1 VTATRSERELAGSLR
16 QWRDRIR
23 PESVGL
29 PINGQRRSPGLRR
42 EELALL
48 AGLSADY
55 VTRLE
60 QGRSSSPS
68 VQVLTALARALR
80 LSKDER
86 DYLFQLA
93 GQAPPGAGRI
103 SAYLPASV
111 ERLLDRLTD
120 TPVAVFDA
128 AWTQLAENPPWT
140 ALMGDISAL
149 RGRDRNL
156 PWRHFVGDPSRVVRP
171 ADEIARF
178 ELGMVSD
185 LRGVQARY
193 PLDDEFGRLIAD
205 LIAASPRFAE
215 LWQARTVATHSADRK
230 EIDHPEVGKLT
241 LDCDVLT
248 VQGSDLRIIAYTAE
262 PDSEAAEKLA
272 LLRVIGLQQMK
283 TFS

>member
-1 VTATRSERELAGSLR
+1 MTATRSESELAGSLR
-16 QWRDRIR
+16 QWRDRTR

-29 PINGQRRSPGLRR
+29 PVNGPRRSPGLRR

-60 QGRSSSPS
+60 QGRSTSPS
-68 VQVLTALARALR
+68 AQVLTALARALR
-80 LSKDER
+80 LSRDER
-86 DYLFQLA
+86 DYLFRLA
-93 GQAPPGAGRI
+93 GQVPPGAGRI
-103 SAYLPASV
+103 SAYLTPSV
-111 ERLLDRLTD
+111 QRLLDRLTD

-128 AWTQLAENPPWT
+128 AWTQLAGNPPWT

-156 PWRHFVGDPSRVVRP
+156 PWRHFVGEPSRVVRP

-178 ELGMVSD
+178 ELAMVSD
-185 LRGVQARY
+185 LRGAQARY
-193 PLDDEFGRLIAD
+193 PRDDEFGRLIDD

-230 EIDHPEVGKLT
+230 VIDHPEVGKLT

-262 PDSEAAEKLA
+262 QGSEAAEKLA
-272 LLRVIGLQQMK
+272 LLRVIGLQQM
-283 TFS
+283 SGP